1 MIRAI
6 GARQASRYFLTAER
20 ISAREAKQIGLAH
33 EVADAED
40 LDRKVQE
47 MIDALLLVLA
57 RSSGIKTTH
66 SNGEQPDHEQ

>member
-40 LDRKVQE
+40 LDKKFKK
-47 MIDALLLVLA
+47 LLMLYYSVA
-57 RSSGIKTTH
+57 RTLKRLQNNSFKW
-66 SNGEQPDHEQ
+66 